1 MWRNLHAALF
11 YFAGRSELR
20 ANSENLIPNSE
31 RSPSELREMGRKG
44 GQASGK
50 VRGKRKALR
59 DSMNALLE
67 MQPATKEF
75 NKLIAAG
82 FEPEEIDNSLLITLA
97 LFNQAKKG
105 DVKAIKELRNL
116 IGEDKPD
123 ADAEYTKVDE
133 LIASIDRL
141 AKS

>member
-1 MWRNLHAALF
+1 MRLF
-11 YFAGRSELR
+11 FYLLKGVKQR

-59 DSMNALLE
+59 DSMNMLLE
-67 MQPATKEF
+67 MQPPTKEF
-75 NKLIAAG
+75 NKLVAAG
-82 FEPEEIDNSLLITLA
+82 FEVEAIDNSLLITLA
-97 LFNQAKKG
+97 LFNEAKKG
-105 DVKAIKELRNL
+105 NVKAIKELRNL
-116 IGEDKPD
+116 IGEDRPD

>member
-1 MWRNLHAALF
+1 M
-11 YFAGRSELR
+11 

-31 RSPSELREMGRKG
+31 RTPNELRKIAQKG
-44 GQASGK
+44 GQASGEA
-50 VRGKRKALR
+50 RRKRKALR
-59 DSMNALLE
+59 DSMNMLLE
-67 MQPATKEF
+67 MQPAAKEF
-75 NKLIAAG
+75 NKLIEAG
-82 FEPEEIDNSLLITLA
+82 FDPEEIDNSLVITLA
-97 LFNQAKKG
+97 LFRTAAKG

-123 ADAEYTKVDE
+123 SNAEYTKVDE

>member
-1 MWRNLHAALF
+1 MEKSACGSF
-11 YFAGRSELR
+11 YFRERSERR
-20 ANSENLIPNSE
+20 ANRENLIPNSK
-31 RSPSELREMGRKG
+31 RTPSELREITRKG
-44 GQASGK
+44 GKASGEA
-50 VRGKRKALR
+50 RRKRKALR

-67 MQPATKEF
+67 MQPPTKEF
-75 NKLIAAG
+75 NKLIEAG

-97 LFNQAKKG
+97 LFNQAKRG

-116 IGEDKPD
+116 VGEDRPD

-141 AKS
+141 AKT

>member
-1 MWRNLHAALF
+1 M
-11 YFAGRSELR
+11 
-20 ANSENLIPNSE
+20 ANSENLITPEELNSRRTPE
-31 RSPSELREMGRKG
+31 KHSEDSRKAGR
-44 GQASGK
+44 ASGEA
-50 VRGKRKALR
+50 RRKRKALR

-67 MQPATKEF
+67 MQPAAKEF
-75 NKLIAAG
+75 NKLIEAG
-82 FEPEEIDNSLLITLA
+82 FDPEEIDNSLVITLA
-97 LFNQAKKG
+97 LFRTAAKG

>member
-1 MWRNLHAALF
+1 MALF
-11 YFAGRSELR
+11 IWQRGGHTR

-31 RSPSELREMGRKG
+31 RTPSELREIAQKG
-44 GQASGK
+44 GRASGEA
-50 VRGKRKALR
+50 RRKRRALR
-59 DSMNALLE
+59 DSMNMLLE
-67 MQPATKEF
+67 MLPTAKEF
-75 NKLIAAG
+75 NKLVEAG
-82 FEPEEIDNSLLITLA
+82 FDPEEIDNSLLVTFA
-97 LFNQAKKG
+97 LFNSAKRG

-123 ADAEYTKVDE
+123 SDAEYTKVDE